1 MASWKSILKLNAL
14 LHRLLKAF
22 YLSLICPQHNTLNL
36 PCFCKTK
43 VLLKSYTNCIN
54 MYEWLNV
61 ASYLQFQGVYN
72 NDQWL
77 PTSEWGLSPTLL
89 RVGDCCWW
97 YVLFKRKLVWS
108 HSTAGK
114 SWFMRALCTLDAY
127 GTSLRCCAVGPICLE
142 MGLHTSSSR
151 WLSLFPSLSLQLLYT
166 HIGWSGSHKRAAIWT
181 ITGCLGG
188 VVHSLLAML
197 KVFSYCRWL
206 CLRKSYY
213 AFTWRIRHLQ
223 QWYLEL
229 EIFSFCRVFFPK
241 CITILKYITIY

>member
-1 MASWKSILKLNAL
+1 MRDWMWLATSSF
-14 LHRLLKAF
+14 KAF
-22 YLSLICPQHNTLNL
+22 TIMISDFQ
-36 PCFCKTK
+36 
-43 VLLKSYTNCIN
+43 
-54 MYEWLNV
+54 
-61 ASYLQFQGVYN
+61 LQNGA
-72 NDQWL
+72 L
-77 PTSEWGLSPTLL
+77 LL

-166 HIGWSGSHKRAAIWT
+166 HIRWSGSHKRAAIWT

-229 EIFSFCRVFFPK
+229 EIFSFCRVFFPQVYNHSK
-241 CITILKYITIY
+241 VYNNLLTLHIWKH

>member
-1 MASWKSILKLNAL
+1 
-14 LHRLLKAF
+14 
-22 YLSLICPQHNTLNL
+22 
-36 PCFCKTK
+36 
-43 VLLKSYTNCIN
+43 

-77 PTSEWGLSPTLL
+77 PTSEWGLAVEGRRLLLMICAIQTQACVVTFNSREVLIHAGIMHAGRLWHLSTLL
-89 RVGDCCWW
+89 CSRAH
-97 YVLFKRKLVWS
+97 LFGNGFTYIFFSMALPLPLPQL
-108 HSTAGK
+108 TALAHTHWVKWK
-114 SWFMRALCTLDAY
+114 SQTC
-127 GTSLRCCAVGPICLE
+127 
-142 MGLHTSSSR
+142 
-151 WLSLFPSLSLQLLYT
+151 
-166 HIGWSGSHKRAAIWT
+166 KKWT

-197 KVFSYCRWL
+197 KVVSYCRWL

-229 EIFSFCRVFFPK
+229 EIFSFCRGFFSQVYNHSK
-241 CITILKYITIY
+241 VYNNLLTLHIWKH